1 MRNFYFGL
9 DLGHYEIKFTVLE
22 ETYDG
27 RLISYN
33 TSLKNEYFRK
43 NDIIEQENLISLIS
57 NILEN
62 TLETFEIKKIEKLNI
77 SLTLPSFQ
85 KHIQKGHAI
94 FEDNVKEEDIKKTIR
109 TAKNFLL
116 LNNQEVLIE
125 EPLKFL
131 IDGIQEVRD
140 PLGFAGKRLDAD
152 VLFITCFRSFYEKI
166 KNIFKALNLEIDNI
180 FPSIYSSSKVC
191 LSKKD
196 KEMGVGLIDI
206 GGETTSIG
214 IFNEGKLVDM
224 AVFDFGSEIL
234 YQDLALYLKVDLEEI
249 EKIKSE
255 LHKPAAVTSKKIN
268 KKEEKFKQQVFKF
281 FEKKLREYFEELKVK
296 DYIKNIKKEYKL
308 PAGLVMIGGFSLYE
322 NSLNLLKNILE
333 ISIKFPKD
341 ELNIF
346 ENEYEL
352 RKFSSSAGAALM
364 LRDFSKEYGL
374 LEKIKKFFYS
384 FWSR

>member
-43 NDIIEQENLISLIS
+43 NDIIEQENLISLIN

-166 KNIFKALNLEIDNI
+166 KNIFKELNLEIDNI
-180 FPSIYSSSKVC
+180 FPSVYSSSKVC

-268 KKEEKFKQQVFKF
+268 KKEEKLRQQIFKF

-364 LRDFSKEYGL
+364 LRDLSKEHGL

>member
-43 NDIIEQENLISLIS
+43 NDIIEQENLISLIN

-255 LHKPAAVTSKKIN
+255 LHKPAAVTGKKIN
-268 KKEEKFKQQVFKF
+268 KKEEKLRQQIFKF

-364 LRDFSKEYGL
+364 LRDLSKEYGL

>member
-166 KNIFKALNLEIDNI
+166 KNIFKELNLEIDNI
-180 FPSIYSSSKVC
+180 FPSVYSSSKVC

-268 KKEEKFKQQVFKF
+268 KKEEKLRQQIFKF

-364 LRDFSKEYGL
+364 LRDLSKEYGL

>member
-43 NDIIEQENLISLIS
+43 NDIIEQENLISLIN

-166 KNIFKALNLEIDNI
+166 KNIFKALNLEIENI

-255 LHKPAAVTSKKIN
+255 LHKLAAVTSKKIN
-268 KKEEKFKQQVFKF
+268 KKEEKLRQQIFKF

-352 RKFSSSAGAALM
+352 RKFSSSAGSALM
-364 LRDFSKEYGL
+364 LRDLSKEYGL

>member
-43 NDIIEQENLISLIS
+43 NDIIEQENLISLIN

-85 KHIQKGHAI
+85 KHVQKGHAI

-152 VLFITCFRSFYEKI
+152 VLFITCYRSFYEKI
-166 KNIFKALNLEIDNI
+166 KNIFKELNLEIENI
-180 FPSIYSSSKVC
+180 FPSVYSSSKVC
-191 LSKKD
+191 LAKKD

-234 YQDLALYLKVDLEEI
+234 YQDLALYLKVDFEEI

-255 LHKPAAVTSKKIN
+255 LHKPAGVTSKKIN
-268 KKEEKFKQQVFKF
+268 KKEEKLKQQIFKF
-281 FEKKLREYFEELKVK
+281 FEKKLKEYFEELKVK

-341 ELNIF
+341 EFNIF

-364 LRDFSKEYGL
+364 LRDLSKEYGL

>member
-43 NDIIEQENLISLIS
+43 NDIIEQENLISLIN

-166 KNIFKALNLEIDNI
+166 KNIFKTLNLEIDNI

-255 LHKPAAVTSKKIN
+255 LHKSAAVTSKKIN
-268 KKEEKFKQQVFKF
+268 KKEEKFKQQIFKF

>member
-43 NDIIEQENLISLIS
+43 NDIIEQENLISLIN

-62 TLETFEIKKIEKLNI
+62 TLETFEIKQIEKLNI

-255 LHKPAAVTSKKIN
+255 LYKPAAVTSKKIN
-268 KKEEKFKQQVFKF
+268 KKEEKLRQQIFKF

-364 LRDFSKEYGL
+364 LRDLSKEYGL

>member
-43 NDIIEQENLISLIS
+43 NDIIEQENLISLIN

-85 KHIQKGHAI
+85 KHVQKGHAI

-152 VLFITCFRSFYEKI
+152 VLFITCYRSFYEKI
-166 KNIFKALNLEIDNI
+166 KNIFKELNLEIENI
-180 FPSIYSSSKVC
+180 FPSVYSSSKVC
-191 LSKKD
+191 LAKKD

-234 YQDLALYLKVDLEEI
+234 YQDLALYLKVDFEEI

-255 LHKPAAVTSKKIN
+255 LHKPAGVTSKKIN
-268 KKEEKFKQQVFKF
+268 KKEEKLKQQIFKF

-341 ELNIF
+341 EFNIF

-364 LRDFSKEYGL
+364 LRDLSKEYGL

>member
-224 AVFDFGSEIL
+224 EVFDFGSEIL

-268 KKEEKFKQQVFKF
+268 KKEEKLRQQIFKF

-364 LRDFSKEYGL
+364 LRDLSKEYGL

-384 FWSR
+384 FWSK

>member
-116 LNNQEVLIE
+116 LNNQEILIE

-166 KNIFKALNLEIDNI
+166 KNIFKALNLEIDHI

-255 LHKPAAVTSKKIN
+255 LYKPLAVTSKKIN
-268 KKEEKFKQQVFKF
+268 KKEEKLRQQIFKF

-364 LRDFSKEYGL
+364 LRDLSKEYGL

>member
-43 NDIIEQENLISLIS
+43 NDIIEQENLISLIN

-268 KKEEKFKQQVFKF
+268 KKEEKLKQQIFKF
-281 FEKKLREYFEELKVK
+281 FEKKLKEYFEELKVK

-333 ISIKFPKD
+333 ISVKFPRD

-364 LRDFSKEYGL
+364 LRDLSKEYGL

-384 FWSR
+384 FWSK

>member
-43 NDIIEQENLISLIS
+43 NDIIEQENLISLIN

-85 KHIQKGHAI
+85 KHVQKGHAI

-152 VLFITCFRSFYEKI
+152 VLFITCYRSFYEKI
-166 KNIFKALNLEIDNI
+166 KNIFKELNLEIENI
-180 FPSIYSSSKVC
+180 FPSVYSSSKVC
-191 LSKKD
+191 LAKKD

-234 YQDLALYLKVDLEEI
+234 YQDLALYLKVDFEEI

-255 LHKPAAVTSKKIN
+255 LHKPAGVTSKKIN
-268 KKEEKFKQQVFKF
+268 KKEEKLKQQIFKF
-281 FEKKLREYFEELKVK
+281 FEKKLKEYFEELKVK

-364 LRDFSKEYGL
+364 LRDLSKEYGL

>member
-43 NDIIEQENLISLIS
+43 NDIIEQENLISLIN

-166 KNIFKALNLEIDNI
+166 KNTFKALNLEIDNI

-206 GGETTSIG
+206 GGETSSIG
-214 IFNEGKLVDM
+214 IFNEGKLIDM

-255 LHKPAAVTSKKIN
+255 LHKPASVTSKKIN
-268 KKEEKFKQQVFKF
+268 KKEEKLKQQIFKF

-364 LRDFSKEYGL
+364 LRDLSKEYGL

>member
-43 NDIIEQENLISLIS
+43 NDIIEQENLISLIN

-268 KKEEKFKQQVFKF
+268 KKEEKFRQQIFKF

-364 LRDFSKEYGL
+364 LRDLSKEYGL

>member
-43 NDIIEQENLISLIS
+43 NDIIEQENLISLIN

-268 KKEEKFKQQVFKF
+268 KKEEKLRQQIFKF

-352 RKFSSSAGAALM
+352 RKFSSSAGSALM
-364 LRDFSKEYGL
+364 LRDLSKEYGL

>member
-255 LHKPAAVTSKKIN
+255 LHKLAAVTSKKIN
-268 KKEEKFKQQVFKF
+268 KKEEKLKQQVFKF

-308 PAGLVMIGGFSLYE
+308 PAGLVIIGGFSLYE

-364 LRDFSKEYGL
+364 LRDLSKEYGL

>member
-43 NDIIEQENLISLIS
+43 NDIIEQENLISLIN

-166 KNIFKALNLEIDNI
+166 KNIFKELNLEIDNI
-180 FPSIYSSSKVC
+180 FPSVYSSSKVC

-268 KKEEKFKQQVFKF
+268 KKEEKLRQQIFKF

-364 LRDFSKEYGL
+364 LRDLSKEYGL

>member
-43 NDIIEQENLISLIS
+43 NDIIEQENLISLIN

-166 KNIFKALNLEIDNI
+166 KNIFKELNLEIDNI
-180 FPSIYSSSKVC
+180 FPSVYSSSKVC

-268 KKEEKFKQQVFKF
+268 KKEEKLRQQIFKF

-296 DYIKNIKKEYKL
+296 DYIKNIKKAYKL

-364 LRDFSKEYGL
+364 LRDLSKEYGL

>member
-268 KKEEKFKQQVFKF
+268 KKEEKLRQQIFKF

-364 LRDFSKEYGL
+364 LRDLSKEYGL

-384 FWSR
+384 FWSK

>member
-255 LHKPAAVTSKKIN
+255 LHKPAAVTGKKIN
-268 KKEEKFKQQVFKF
+268 KKEEKLRQQIFKF

-364 LRDFSKEYGL
+364 SRDLSKEYGL

>member
-43 NDIIEQENLISLIS
+43 NDIIEQENLISLIN

-85 KHIQKGHAI
+85 KHVQKGHAI

-152 VLFITCFRSFYEKI
+152 VLFITCYRSFYEKI
-166 KNIFKALNLEIDNI
+166 KNIFKELNLEIENI
-180 FPSIYSSSKVC
+180 FPSVYSSSKVC
-191 LSKKD
+191 LAKKD

-234 YQDLALYLKVDLEEI
+234 YQDLALYLKVDFEEI

-255 LHKPAAVTSKKIN
+255 LHKPAGVTSKKIN
-268 KKEEKFKQQVFKF
+268 KKEEKLKQQIFKF

-364 LRDFSKEYGL
+364 LRDLSKEYGL

>member
-43 NDIIEQENLISLIS
+43 NDIIEQENLISLIN

-268 KKEEKFKQQVFKF
+268 KKEEKLRQQIFKF

-308 PAGLVMIGGFSLYE
+308 PAGLVIIGGFSLYE

-364 LRDFSKEYGL
+364 LRDLSKEYGL

>member
-268 KKEEKFKQQVFKF
+268 KKEEKLKQQVFKF

>member
-1 MRNFYFGL
+1 MKNFYFGL

-43 NDIIEQENLISLIS
+43 NDIIEQENLISLIN

-249 EKIKSE
+249 EKVKSE

-268 KKEEKFKQQVFKF
+268 KKEEKLRQQIFKF

-364 LRDFSKEYGL
+364 LRDLSKEYGL

>member
-43 NDIIEQENLISLIS
+43 NDIIEQENLISLIN

-268 KKEEKFKQQVFKF
+268 KKEEKLRQQIFKF

-364 LRDFSKEYGL
+364 LRDLSKEYGL

>member
-9 DLGHYEIKFTVLE
+9 DLGHYEIKFTILE

-43 NDIIEQENLISLIS
+43 NDIIDQENLVSLLS

-62 TLETFEIKKIEKLNI
+62 TLETFDIKKIDKLNV

-85 KHIQKGHAI
+85 KHVQKGHAI

-116 LNNQEVLIE
+116 LNNQEILIE
-125 EPLKFL
+125 EPLRFL

-152 VLFITCFRSFYEKI
+152 VLFITCYKSLYEKI
-166 KNIFKALNLEIDNI
+166 KNLFKTLNLEITNI

-196 KEMGVGLIDI
+196 KEIGVGLIDI

-214 IFNEGKLVDM
+214 IFNEGKLVEM
-224 AVFDFGSEIL
+224 IVFDFGSEIL

-249 EKIKSE
+249 EKIKTE
-255 LHKPAAVTSKKIN
+255 LHKPPTTVGGKIN
-268 KKEEKFKQQVFKF
+268 KKEEKLKQQIFKF
-281 FEKKLREYFEELKVK
+281 IEKKLKEYFEEFKIK

-333 ISIKFPKD
+333 ISVKFPKD

-346 ENEYEL
+346 ENEYEV
-352 RKFSSSAGAALM
+352 RKFSASAGSALISKE
-364 LRDFSKEYGL
+364 FSREYGL

-384 FWSR
+384 FWTK